1 MSYNKIFPTS
11 LQFNTDKI
19 PDEFG
24 SSVYSEHSLRAALV
38 ENGQCIAKMRLKS
51 PESKQFWIGTI
62 SKAIV
67 DVNIVGWND
76 NNYIIKY
83 NDTIYYLP
91 KIHFRELMDIQTKK
105 EASQ

>member
-76 NNYIIKY
+76 SSYIIKY
-83 NDTIYYLP
+83 NDNTYYLP
-91 KIHFRELMDIQTKK
+91 KIHFMELMDIQTKK
-105 EASQ
+105 GGSS